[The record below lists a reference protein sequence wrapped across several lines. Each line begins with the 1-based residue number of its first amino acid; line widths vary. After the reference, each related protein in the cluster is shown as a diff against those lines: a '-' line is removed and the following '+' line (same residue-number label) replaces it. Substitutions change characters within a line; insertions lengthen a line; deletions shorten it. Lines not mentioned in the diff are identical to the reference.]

1 MTTTMKQLP
10 PSRREALRAYLMEV
24 VRDLLA
30 RGVIRQQSG
39 QTLIQVFRAESQTIL
54 SEVSADFAAVG
65 KEIGFSLLNG
75 IGGLVGTF
83 FSRRR

>member
-1 MTTTMKQLP
+1 MTTMKQLP
-10 PSRREALRAYLMEV
+10 PSRREALRSYRMEV

-39 QTLIQVFRAESQTIL
+39 QTLVQVFRAESQTIL

-83 FSRRR
+83 FGRRR